1 MALHTKPTQAVVPLV
16 LLLFLAG
23 TQARV
28 APGPKPV
35 HLMDLKSEFCPEESQ
50 QYNVPLT
57 SVDFISENE
66 VLIYTVCRIDRI
78 ALSRRDRFQASDPY
92 HVKAVIV
99 NLATSTVERRFDW
112 PTHGRWSGLCVT
124 HAGDLLLHRDNILE
138 LLSSDGRVLGHVEI
152 QKTSPD
158 DSTFVW
164 TSHTDDI
171 IAVSQGPISPTRSA
185 GTNAAILNSRNLRML
200 HQWRDNADVWSL
212 AASSRVA
219 VRSALSNKLL
229 VMRTLPAGLWK
240 TIRTEA
246 TRSIANP
253 VFINDVE
260 FAAPVHDAVLLYD
273 VSDQREETLPCHSPL
288 RVVVSRDATT
298 LGALCVKFADRG
310 PDSGRP
316 KITGAEADLYQ
327 LPSRRQVTSIPFLP
341 LPSFGFDVGISPDG
355 SKLAMVDHESVSV
368 FEISGK
374 EAQQKAPSQ

>member
-1 MALHTKPTQAVVPLV
+1 MGPHKKPTQAVFPLV
-16 LLLFLAG
+16 LLLFLAS
-23 TQARV
+23 TEARA
-28 APGPKPV
+28 APGPKPA
-35 HLMDLKSEFCPEESQ
+35 HLMDLKGEFCPEESQ

-66 VLIYTVCRIDRI
+66 VVVYTVCRIDRV
-78 ALSRRDRFQASDPY
+78 ALSRRDRFQATDPY

-99 NLATSTVERRFDW
+99 NLLTSTVERRFDW

-138 LLSSDGRVLGHVEI
+138 LLSSDGHVLGHVEI
-152 QKTSPD
+152 EKTSPD

-164 TSHTDDI
+164 VSHTDDI
-171 IAVSQGPISPTRSA
+171 IAVSQGPISPARAA

-212 AASSRVA
+212 AASTRVA
-219 VRSALSNKLL
+219 VRRALSNKLL
-229 VMRTLPAGLWK
+229 VMRTLPAGSWK

-246 TRSIANP
+246 APSIENP

-273 VSDQREETLPCHSPL
+273 ITSQREETLPCRSPL
-288 RVVVSRDATT
+288 RVVISRDATT
-298 LGALCVKFADRG
+298 LGALCVKFADHG

-316 KITGAEADLYQ
+316 KITGAAADLYQ
-327 LPSRRQVTSIPFLP
+327 LPSKSQVTSIPFQP

-355 SKLAMVDHESVSV
+355 SKLAFVDHLSVSL
-368 FEISGK
+368 FEISRK
-374 EAQQKAPSQ
+374 LAQQKASSE